1 MDPERDYGRVS
12 LTVSASVSRRR
23 HLLAGTIDVAT
34 TVSLDNATQME
45 SAAASV
51 NSNSLGTA
59 LNKYNMVLTGMS
71 PVETKV
77 DTSKTTT
84 QAFRKTTSAAP
95 TPTPSPSS
103 SPDAT
108 MIGLAAGGG
117 ALLLAL
123 VAFWGFYRGCSSTGR
138 KEDPR
143 FGVKFMR
150 VKVSPDTYTGS
161 FVFI

>member
-1 MDPERDYGRVS
+1 
-12 LTVSASVSRRR
+12 
-23 HLLAGTIDVAT
+23 
-34 TVSLDNATQME
+34 ME